1 MEAKSPKRM
10 TKQRR
15 IILEE
20 LRKLTSHPT
29 ADELYEIV
37 RERLPRVSLGT
48 VYRNLEVL
56 SESGEILKLESA
68 GSQKR
73 FDGNPM
79 DHHHV
84 RCMGCGR
91 VGDVEV
97 LGDATLPALENFRC
111 EGFSITRGTLEF
123 TGLCDACKEKLD
135 EEGAMPEAATQTRQ

>member
-1 MEAKSPKRM
+1 MEAKGPQRM

-73 FDGNPM
+73 FDGNARE
-79 DHHHV
+79 HLHV
-84 RCMGCGR
+84 RCMHCGR
-91 VGDVEV
+91 VGDVEAV
-97 LGDATLPALENFRC
+97 ADVKMPDLGIFKC
-111 EGFSITRGTLEF
+111 ECFSITRAALEF
-123 TGLCDACKEKLD
+123 YGICDHCRKEVENEL
-135 EEGAMPEAATQTRQ
+135 GMPEVSTTLHQ